1 VAGIGNVFLT
11 DDAFGSEAARRLLAE
26 PRPEG
31 VSVVDYGIRGM
42 HLAFD
47 LVEGYD
53 ALVILDAMP
62 RGGAPG
68 DVTVLEVGEEDLG
81 DGEFDAHGMNPT
93 SVLASLGT
101 LGGRLPRTFVV
112 GCEPGDV
119 GEGIG
124 MTPAVAGAV
133 DRALAAVRELITELV
148 AELATGLGTE
158 PTPEPA
164 AGLVAEQPEENPGER
179 LHPIPETPRERS
191 VT

>member
-1 VAGIGNVFLT
+1 MKAVPVARRTNPDVTADTADRVLVAGIGNLFLS
-11 DDAFGSEAARRLLAE
+11 DDGFGPEVVRRLAE
-26 PRPEG
+26 QDDLPASVR
-31 VSVVDYGIRGM
+31 VVDYGIRGM

-53 ALVILDAMP
+53 ALILLDAMP

-68 DVTVLEVGEEDLG
+68 DVTVLEVGPEDLG

-93 SVLASLGT
+93 AVLASLGA

-133 DRALAAVRELITELV
+133 DRALAAVRALLAGELGR
-148 AELATGLGTE
+148 AH
-158 PTPEPA
+158 PPENT
-164 AGLVAEQPEENPGER
+164 Q
-179 LHPIPETPRERS
+179 PRERS
-191 VT
+191 VP